1 MRYRSWSAGEQRA
14 QDMVSTADARFWW
27 NRHLVQSLLTIG
39 PDAAPW
45 CTPFIKG
52 FVRVV
57 DDCKIGERSFQFAL
71 ISRRSRQRAGTR
83 YNVRGADAQGDV
95 ANEVETEQIVRTPDG
110 QSTSLL
116 VLRGSIPLRWS
127 QFANVKYKP
136 KPALLG
142 DVALMRAGFQRHF
155 ERIVLSYGGGSV
167 VAVSLID
174 QVGSEQPLGSAFEQ
188 LAGALS
194 RDLPL
199 RYVAFDFHKE
209 CKKMKYERISVL
221 LDAIKADVDAHT
233 YTHSVA
239 DGSSTLSKQSGI
251 VRVNC
256 IDNLDRTNVVQSV
269 VAKYSLEQQLIALG
283 VLPRDK
289 HVDEFAEF
297 EKARKNTWADN
308 ADAISK
314 QYSGTGALKNDYT
327 RTGKRTMRG
336 VIDDGI
342 NSATR
347 YVLNNFR
354 DGARQDSYDL
364 LLGNFEPNKRFP
376 GAKSP
381 FGLRKISPVVY
392 AAFFILGL
400 AMLLVTAYRP
410 TGDSGSALLQ
420 KLLMLV
426 VWMLLLWATW
436 KTALRYGNQLVDQ
449 PTLVLNSQR

>member
-1 MRYRSWSAGEQRA
+1 MRFRSWSASEQ
-14 QDMVSTADARFWW
+14 QSYDMVSTADARFWW
-27 NRHLVQSLLTIG
+27 NRHLVQSLLAIG

-57 DDCKIGERSFQFAL
+57 DDCKFGDKSFQFAL
-71 ISRRSRQRAGTR
+71 ISRRARDRAGTR
-83 YNVRGADAQGDV
+83 YNVRGADAQGNV

-127 QFANVKYKP
+127 QFANIKYKP
-136 KPALLG
+136 KPTLLG

-155 ERIVLSYGGGSV
+155 ERVVNAYGGGSV
-167 VAVSLID
+167 VAVNLID
-174 QVGSEQPLGSAFEQ
+174 QVGAEQPLGAAFEQ
-188 LAGALS
+188 LAGALA

-199 RYVAFDFHKE
+199 RYVAFDFHRE
-209 CKKMKYERISVL
+209 CKKMKYERIGVL
-221 LDAIKADVDAHT
+221 LDAIKVDMDAQA
-233 YTHSVA
+233 YTHCVA
-239 DGSSTLSKQSGI
+239 DGSSTLSKQSGV

-269 VAKYSLEQQLIALG
+269 VAKYSLEQQLTALG
-283 VLPRDK
+283 VLPRGE
-289 HVDEFAEF
+289 HVDAFAEF
-297 EKARKNTWADN
+297 EKARKNAWADN
-308 ADAISK
+308 ADAIST
-314 QYSGTGALKNDYT
+314 QYSGTGALKNDFT
-327 RTGKRTMRG
+327 RTGKRTTRG

-381 FGLRKISPVVY
+381 FGQRKVST
-392 AAFFILGL
+392 AAFVAFFVLALLMLFI
-400 AMLLVTAYRP
+400 TAYRP
-410 TGDSGSALLQ
+410 LEVRGSAWVQ
-420 KLLMLV
+420 KVLMLV
-426 VWMLLLWATW
+426 VWVLLLWATW
-436 KTALRYGNQLVDQ
+436 KTALRFGNQLVDA